1 MMKLAKDVIKPKESD
16 IKREIRAYLK
26 MRGIWHYNQWQGQF
40 SHPGVSDI
48 CGIYKGKPLY
58 IEVKVPNYRT
68 NTKTFFNEMKFQTQ
82 ARDSG
87 AIAFMATSVSDV
99 MEKLP

>member
-1 MMKLAKDVIKPKESD
+1 MKLAKDVIKPKESD
-16 IKREIRAYLK
+16 IKKEIRAYLN
-26 MRGIWHYNQWQGQF
+26 MRGIFHYNQWQGQF

-68 NTKTFFNEMKFQTQ
+68 NTKTFQNETIFLNQ
-82 ARDSG
+82 AKEAG
-87 AIAFMATSVSDV
+87 AITIIATSVSDV
-99 MEKLP
+99 MEILP